1 MGERDDRSRHITD
14 AGFAMNRYSIAL
26 LLLLANVSIASAAQ
40 STYAYPAS
48 NAAATAPA
56 PKPATSNFPP
66 IRQRAGIL
74 VDLKGRG
81 LYNFGGDDIGKSNCS
96 GQCILLWPPI
106 LADAGAQPKGDF
118 TLVVRDDGQKQWA
131 WKGRP
136 LYRWVSDKKRGD
148 AGGDGV
154 NGMWH
159 LARLQPAV
167 PELTPEAVKPAH

>member
-1 MGERDDRSRHITD
+1 MGERDAQSRNIPD
-14 AGFAMNRYSIAL
+14 AGVAMTKYSIAL
-26 LLLLANVSIASAAQ
+26 ILLLANAPIAFAAE
-40 STYAYPAS
+40 TTTAAPAG
-48 NAAATAPA
+48 NAATPA
-56 PKPATSNFPP
+56 PQPATSNYPP
-66 IRQRAGIL
+66 IRQRGGIL

-81 LYNFGGDDIGKSNCS
+81 LYNFGGDDVGKSNCS

-106 LADAGAQPKGDF
+106 IADAGAQPKGDF
-118 TLVVRDDGQKQWA
+118 TLVVRDDGQRQWA

-167 PELTPEAVKPAH
+167 PQLTPEPVKPAQH

>member
-1 MGERDDRSRHITD
+1 MT
-14 AGFAMNRYSIAL
+14 RYSIAL
-26 LLLLANVSIASAAQ
+26 ILLFANASIASAAHAANP
-40 STYAYPAS
+40 YAANPSPAAAPATNPAAS
-48 NAAATAPA
+48 NL
-56 PKPATSNFPP
+56 PP
-66 IRQRAGIL
+66 IRQRGGIL

-81 LYNFGGDDIGKSNCS
+81 LYNFGGDDTGKSNCS

-106 LADAGAQPKGDF
+106 IADANAKPKGEF
-118 TLVVRDDGQKQWA
+118 TLVTRDDGQKQWA
-131 WKGRP
+131 WKGKP

-167 PELTPEAVKPAH
+167 PQYTPEPVKPTQH

>member
-1 MGERDDRSRHITD
+1 MT
-14 AGFAMNRYSIAL
+14 RYRIAL
-26 LLLLANVSIASAAQ
+26 ILLLANASAALAVQ
-40 STYAYPAS
+40 PTYPSAP
-48 NAAATAPA
+48 AATAAPA
-56 PKPATSNFPP
+56 AAAKPMLSSDPP

-81 LYNFGGDDIGKSNCS
+81 LYNFGGDDPGKSNCS

-106 LADAGAQPKGDF
+106 LASAEARPKGDF

-131 WKGRP
+131 WKGKP

-159 LARLQPAV
+159 LARLPVV
-167 PELTPEAVKPAH
+167 PEFAPEPVKH

>member
-1 MGERDDRSRHITD
+1 MTK
-14 AGFAMNRYSIAL
+14 YSIAL
-26 LLLLANVSIASAAQ
+26 ILLFANASIAAAAQ
-40 STYAYPAS
+40 
-48 NAAATAPA
+48 ATAPA
-56 PKPATSNFPP
+56 ATNAAVAPAAKPVSDLPP

-74 VDLKGRG
+74 VDIKGRG
-81 LYNFGGDDIGKSNCS
+81 LYNYGGDEPGKSNCS

-106 LADAGAQPKGDF
+106 VADAGAKPKGDF

-159 LARLQPAV
+159 LARLQPAI
-167 PELTPEAVKPAH
+167 PEYAPEPVKH

>member
-1 MGERDDRSRHITD
+1 MT
-14 AGFAMNRYSIAL
+14 RYSIAL
-26 LLLLANVSIASAAQ
+26 ILLFANASLAATAQ
-40 STYAYPAS
+40 STAPTATPA
-48 NAAATAPA
+48 AR
-56 PKPATSNFPP
+56 PATSDLPP

-81 LYNFGGDDIGKSNCS
+81 LYNYGGDEPGKSNCS

-106 LADAGAQPKGDF
+106 VADAGAKPRGEF
-118 TLVVRDDGQKQWA
+118 TLVVRDDGKKQWA

-136 LYRWVSDKKRGD
+136 LYRWVSDQKRGD

-167 PELTPEAVKPAH
+167 PEYAPEPVKH